1 MKDPMAFGLMS
12 LGMSEDKAYA
22 LVEKAY
28 EEKGYVGKQVMTRA
42 IAQGYDGIMQ
52 YQDGKLMEVVAF
64 RQNQIKSVFNEKPT
78 AGPNISF
85 SRRAESQDEVESRFS
100 VRSNFKPPQKT
111 IKAYKLFRTKANDP
125 GKIFP
130 LFIGKNE
137 PTEIGKWIPAQ
148 HIPTKG
154 FAERPGWHAG
164 ILPTA
169 PHLRTKDNKMA
180 TNRVWAEVEIPA
192 DKDWQSVADKT
203 NTHDIRDQ
211 IPAGGHYRFKTSK
224 MQGGAWIIG
233 GALKVNRIL
242 SDAEVKKILTKAGDP
257 EAALAEQGGKAKF
270 FSNDAQQIINIY
282 DSTPVEKKRFSMR
295 SAMPLAVQQRIDA
308 TTTAAPPQ
316 KSMYARVMSGTAF
329 TFGDFRRQFQ
339 DKWARTLDYEVQR
352 AQQRYGISSKE
363 ARAHTDLYADV
374 SAYKASTFAERA
386 NQVFTMALKQGT
398 VVYKN
403 GMTQVV
409 EGKGLLEILRPIAQM
424 DASDALQVWQFYGA
438 ATRSERLVQ
447 QGKKTPYTDIDR
459 ATAKQLEAQ
468 YPQFRVAFDEYQ
480 VWNKALVDYM
490 TDAGIVDKQ
499 MADLWSQSADYI
511 PYYREA
517 EGASIAES
525 YLKAPRAFFAGI
537 TGAKAPK
544 ALKGGEA
551 PVGELLETLARNAQ
565 SAISAGMKNIA
576 AQRTTDLMMDV
587 GMATELNAPSAHT
600 VTVRYAGKDRFFLI
614 HDPIMYESMVG
625 LDAPLGPLLEFLS
638 LPSKFLRESV
648 TRSPAFIL
656 RNMMRDSTSA
666 WITSGASMTPMV
678 STAAN
683 FAKSL
688 PYVWN
693 KTNVPADV
701 LNLQLKGV
709 SGSYEFSGD
718 LKATASSIRK
728 ELVNKKGLMSPI
740 VGVWD
745 ALGRG
750 SEISDAATRVTV
762 YNDIFKKTGSE
773 AEAAYQA
780 LDVLNFSRHG
790 SNTYLRGLF
799 ALVPFLNARIQG
811 LAVLYNAATG
821 KAVGPNSTEIQKL
834 FVIRGLMLT
843 ALSVFYYAMASD
855 DDAWKNAN
863 PEDRD
868 NYWFIKTGKDTPSLR
883 IPIPFE
889 VGLLFK
895 ALPERA
901 LAYYEGK
908 DDSRAFVQSFK
919 RAVISTLAINPIPQA
934 FKPVFEAYINES
946 FFTGRPIA
954 GMGLEGR
961 IGAYQVT
968 PQTGTIART
977 VGDLTKGLGMPGA
990 PSGISPVMFEHVIK
1004 GYLGTIGVAAFM
1016 VVDKALGNLSDL
1028 PPQPTSRLE
1037 RNPIVG
1043 SFFQARDAGGKLNA
1057 FYDLRT
1063 QVQETVNTFNNLKN
1077 TGQVTEAK
1085 ELLQDRK
1092 QLFMVKQYV
1101 NDRQT
1106 QLEKLTK
1113 MANVIYAMPE
1123 SKMSADD
1130 KRVRIDAIQQNRLTI
1145 LKDVEK
1151 MRKVAGF

>member
-1 MKDPMAFGLMS
+1 
-12 LGMSEDKAYA
+12 
-22 LVEKAY
+22 
-28 EEKGYVGKQVMTRA
+28 
-42 IAQGYDGIMQ
+42 
-52 YQDGKLMEVVAF
+52 
-64 RQNQIKSVFNEKPT
+64 
-78 AGPNISF
+78 
-85 SRRAESQDEVESRFS
+85 
-100 VRSNFKPPQKT
+100 
-111 IKAYKLFRTKANDP
+111 
-125 GKIFP
+125 
-130 LFIGKNE
+130 
-137 PTEIGKWIPAQ
+137 
-148 HIPTKG
+148 
-154 FAERPGWHAG
+154 
-164 ILPTA
+164 
-169 PHLRTKDNKMA
+169 
-180 TNRVWAEVEIPA
+180 
-192 DKDWQSVADKT
+192 
-203 NTHDIRDQ
+203 
-211 IPAGGHYRFKTSK
+211 
-224 MQGGAWIIG
+224 
-233 GALKVNRIL
+233 
-242 SDAEVKKILTKAGDP
+242 
-257 EAALAEQGGKAKF
+257 
-270 FSNDAQQIINIY
+270 
-282 DSTPVEKKRFSMR
+282 
-295 SAMPLAVQQRIDA
+295 
-308 TTTAAPPQ
+308 
-316 KSMYARVMSGTAF
+316 
-329 TFGDFRRQFQ
+329 
-339 DKWARTLDYEVQR
+339 
-352 AQQRYGISSKE
+352 
-363 ARAHTDLYADV
+363 
-374 SAYKASTFAERA
+374 
-386 NQVFTMALKQGT
+386 
-398 VVYKN
+398 
-403 GMTQVV
+403 
-409 EGKGLLEILRPIAQM
+409 
-424 DASDALQVWQFYGA
+424 
-438 ATRSERLVQ
+438 
-447 QGKKTPYTDIDR
+447 
-459 ATAKQLEAQ
+459 
-468 YPQFRVAFDEYQ
+468 
-480 VWNKALVDYM
+480 
-490 TDAGIVDKQ
+490 
-499 MADLWSQSADYI
+499 
-511 PYYREA
+511 
-517 EGASIAES
+517 
-525 YLKAPRAFFAGI
+525 
-537 TGAKAPK
+537 
-544 ALKGGEA
+544 
-551 PVGELLETLARNAQ
+551 
-565 SAISAGMKNIA
+565 
-576 AQRTTDLMMDV
+576 
-587 GMATELNAPSAHT
+587 
-600 VTVRYAGKDRFFLI
+600 
-614 HDPIMYESMVG
+614 
-625 LDAPLGPLLEFLS
+625 
-638 LPSKFLRESV
+638 
-648 TRSPAFIL
+648 
-656 RNMMRDSTSA
+656 
-666 WITSGASMTPMV
+666 
-678 STAAN
+678 
-683 FAKSL
+683 
-688 PYVWN
+688 
-693 KTNVPADV
+693 
-701 LNLQLKGV
+701 
-709 SGSYEFSGD
+709 
-718 LKATASSIRK
+718 
-728 ELVNKKGLMSPI
+728 
-740 VGVWD
+740 VWD

-821 KAVGPNSTEIQKL
+821 QTVGPNSTEIQKL
-834 FVIRGLMLT
+834 FVFRGVLLT
-843 ALSVFYYAMASD
+843 GLSVFYYAMSSD
-855 DDAWKNAN
+855 DDDWKNAN

-868 NYWFIKTGKDTPSLR
+868 NYWFIPTGKDTPSLR

-908 DDSRAFVQSFK
+908 DDSRAFVQSLK

-1004 GYLGTIGVAAFM
+1004 GYLGTIGTAAYM

-1043 SFFQARDAGGKLNA
+1043 SFFQAKDAGGKLNA